1 VAVFSGAVVT
11 GEDIPI
17 FLFLYGFYREKR
29 LYMIMIF
36 QKVIYGGRDLAV
48 T

>member
-29 LYMIMIF
+29 LYMIF